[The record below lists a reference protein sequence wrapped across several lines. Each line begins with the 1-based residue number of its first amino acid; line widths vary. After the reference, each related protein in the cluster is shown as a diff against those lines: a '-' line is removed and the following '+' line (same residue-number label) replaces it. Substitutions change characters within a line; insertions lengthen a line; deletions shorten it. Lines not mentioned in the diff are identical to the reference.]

1 MKQHKLTEAD
11 MKQIAHYIAQ
21 RNISTVATGMCS
33 EATNKYLEAYNQ
45 VLEELYNYN
54 INAKD

>member
-11 MKQIAHYIAQ
+11 MKQIAHHIAQ
-21 RNISTVATGMCS
+21 RNISTIPTGMNN
-33 EATNKYLEAYNQ
+33 EATNEYLEAYNQ
-45 VLEELYNYN
+45 VLEVLYNYN